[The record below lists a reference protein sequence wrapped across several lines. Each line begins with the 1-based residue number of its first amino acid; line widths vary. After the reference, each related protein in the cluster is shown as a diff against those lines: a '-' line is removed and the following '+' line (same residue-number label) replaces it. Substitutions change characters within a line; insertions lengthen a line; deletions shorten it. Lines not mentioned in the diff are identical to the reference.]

1 MLWIVLPCYGLP
13 YFFTP
18 TGQVYGC
25 TIGFS
30 TIEDIRAAVP
40 DVKNNAKCSNPSN
53 VRHYDEYSQYLFPHM
68 KFTCSGV
75 VIGWTVGAAFDSHR
89 HATEEPIIQ
98 IWRPYGATA
107 YKLIHS
113 VVFGPQSSLSTLEC
127 NVYGKVLDE
136 SDQLAV
142 EEGDILGVYQG
153 AIRGNPRS
161 SYTIY
166 LKSTSQT
173 SYMYA
178 DEMNIPQQ
186 NAHKFTSSGSTIMI
200 EPLVAA
206 GELYNRIIMCC
217 VSVSKMNPLSLYYL

>member
-1 MLWIVLPCYGLP
+1 MTCLIFL
-13 YFFTP
+13 TS

-53 VRHYDEYSQYLFPHM
+53 LRHYDEYSQYLFPHM

-89 HATEEPIIQ
+89 HATEEPVIQ

-113 VVFGPQSSLSTLEC
+113 SAFGPQSSVSTLEC
-127 NVYGKVLDE
+127 NVYSKVLDE

-142 EEGDILGVYQG
+142 EEGDILGMYQG

-178 DEMNIPQQ
+178 DEMNIPEE
-186 NAHKFTSSGSTIMI
+186 NAQKFTSSGSTIMI

-206 GELYNRIIMCC
+206 GELYII
-217 VSVSKMNPLSLYYL
+217 V